1 MESADKYIRYPVSND
16 FVNPIYD
23 EVYQRSIKDKEG
35 FWAEKAK
42 DLVWTKQPT
51 KIVDTSDQYLHRWY
65 PDGEMNICYNCIDR
79 HVDNGKGAEPAFY
92 YDSAY
97 TGVQEMF
104 TFRQV

>member
-1 MESADKYIRYPVSND
+1 MTND

-23 EVYQRSIKDKEG
+23 EVYQRSINDKEG

-42 DLVWTKQPT
+42 ELVWTKEPT

-65 PDGEMNICYNCIDR
+65 TDGEMNICYNCIDR
-79 HVDNGKGAEPAFY
+79 HVEAGKGAETAFC

-97 TGVQEMF
+97 TGVQESY